1 MNTLDKYKKNIFE
14 DIKHIDEYDNEYW
27 LARELQIVLGYNQW
41 RSVSDLIKRAKIAC
55 KESNH
60 AVKDHFA
67 VQRKMIK
74 IAKGAERKVIDYRLS
89 RYACYLIVMN
99 GNPKKEII
107 ALGQTYFAIQTRKQE
122 LLEDELKNLSEDNK
136 RVIIRKQ
143 VKEGNL
149 GLNRTAVNSGV
160 KNMAEFHNAGYKG
173 LYNGETA
180 NDIAKR
186 KELNYR
192 QDILDFM
199 GSEELAANLFRIT
212 QTDSKLKRDE
222 VDNEYDANSIHYN
235 VGKEVRNSIKRMGGN
250 MPEDLPTPK
259 SSVKHIDKN
268 DIKKK

>member
-1 MNTLDKYKKNIFE
+1 MNTLDKYKQNIFE
-14 DIKHIDEYDNEYW
+14 DIKHIDEDNNEYW
-27 LARELQIVLGYNQW
+27 YARELQAALGYQQW
-41 RSVSDLIKRAKIAC
+41 RSIKELIDRAMIAC
-55 KESNH
+55 KESNYDIN
-60 AVKDHFA
+60 DHFA
-67 VQRKMIK
+67 VECKMVEIGSKTYRKIT
-74 IAKGAERKVIDYRLS
+74 DYKLS
-89 RYACYLIVMN
+89 RYACYLIAMN

-122 LLEDELKNLSEDNK
+122 LLEAELKNLSEDDK
-136 RVIIRKQ
+136 RIIIRKQ

-186 KELNYR
+186 KELSYR

-222 VDNEYDANSIHYN
+222 VDNEYEANHIHYDI
-235 VGKEVRNSIKRMGGN
+235 GKDIRNLIKKQGGN

-259 SSVKHIDKN
+259 SSIKKIDKN
-268 DIKKK
+268 NN

>member
-1 MNTLDKYKKNIFE
+1 MNTLDKYKQNIFE
-14 DIKHIDEYDNEYW
+14 DIKHIDEYGNEYW
-27 LARELQIVLGYNQW
+27 YARELQIVLGYNQW
-41 RSVSDLIKRAKIAC
+41 RSVSDLIKRAKTAC

-67 VQRKMIK
+67 VERKMIE
-74 IAKGAERKVIDYRLS
+74 IAKGAKRSVIDYKLS

-107 ALGQTYFAIQTRKQE
+107 ALAQTYFAIQTRKQE
-122 LLEDELKNLSEDNK
+122 LLEDELKNLSEDDK
-136 RVIIRKQ
+136 RIKIRKQ
-143 VKEGNL
+143 VRNGNY
-149 GLNRTAVNSGV
+149 GLNRTAINSGV
-160 KNMAEFHNAGYKG
+160 KNLAEFHNAGYKD

-199 GSEELAANLFRIT
+199 GSEELADNLFRII
-212 QTDSKLKRDE
+212 QTDSKLKRDN
-222 VDNEYDANSIHYN
+222 VDNEYEANLTHFE
-235 VGKEVRNSIKRMGGN
+235 VAKEVRESIKKIKGT

-259 SSVKHIDKN
+259 SSIKDIDN
-268 DIKKK
+268 KKIE

>member
-1 MNTLDKYKKNIFE
+1 MNTVVFE
-14 DIKHIDEYDNEYW
+14 DIKHVDEDNNEYW
-27 LARELQIVLGYNQW
+27 YARELMVVLEYKKWQNFKAVINNAKISCINSNI
-41 RSVSDLIKRAKIAC
+41 SVSEQFTEVSKPLVGGNGNIQ
-55 KESNH
+55 N
-60 AVKDHFA
+60 VL
-67 VQRKMIK
+67 
-74 IAKGAERKVIDYRLS
+74 DYKLS
-89 RYACYLIVMN
+89 RYACYLITQN
-99 GNPKKEII
+99 ADPRKEVV

-122 LLEDELKNLSEDNK
+122 LLEDKLKNLSEDDK
-136 RVIIRKQ
+136 RIIIRKQ

-180 NDIAKR
+180 DDIAKR

-212 QTDSKLKRDE
+212 QTDSKLKRDK

-235 VGKEVRNSIKRMGGN
+235 VGKEVRNSIKRMGGT